1 MEHKVTLLTPSG
13 RQKITVL
20 EDEYILDSAEKNGLD
35 LPYSC
40 RAEYCT
46 TCASK
51 LISGEVDES
60 SKSEKGFIL
69 SCISSPKSDCI
80 IETHQEDEVDYNDF
94 NFGEDYD
101 HITEETNE
109 SSSNSNSI
117 FSDVIDGL
125 GDSLSELNEKKYE
138 ILKDHWEG
146 LKGFAGALD
155 ELENIDTSSMTK
167 EQKLMFDYLNLR
179 MDVNGLDNKGI
190 DVKGKAEDVNE
201 LINVLEKLDGL

>member
-1 MEHKVTLLTPSG
+1 MTYKVTLDTPDG
-13 RQKITVL
+13 TKNIYID
-20 EDEYILDSAEKNGLD
+20 EDEYILDRAEEEGIE

-40 RAEYCT
+40 RAGYCT
-46 TCASK
+46 TCASR
-51 LISGEVDES
+51 LISGEVDGS

-80 IETHQEDEVDYNDF
+80 IETHQEDEVDYNNF

-101 HITEETNE
+101 HSTGQTNE
-109 SSSNSNSI
+109 NSSNSNSI

-125 GDSLSELNEKKYE
+125 GESFSELNEKKYE

-146 LKGFAGALD
+146 IKGFAGALD
-155 ELENIDTSSMTK
+155 ELKNIDTSSMTK

-179 MDVNGLDNKGI
+179 MDVNGINNA
-190 DVKGKAEDVNE
+190 KGKAEKANE
-201 LINVLEKLDGL
+201 LFDFLEKLDNIQKDK